1 MIIFR
6 QKNFGK
12 ISFRRG
18 KKVVGDVKGA
28 YEKSKFGRWA
38 DKNKSTIGIVTGISG
53 TSLGT
58 ANLSIALKRSQNEK
72 KFQKEQIDATKKL
85 TEAIENSNQEELKK
99 NKKLVKKSQKPYTRD
114 YYLPK
119 PVEDLKDKS
128 LETIN
133 IKRKS

>member
-1 MIIFR
+1 MIMFR

-12 ISFRRG
+12 VNIFRKGSKIDKAVEKG
-18 KKVVGDVKGA
+18 KDI
-28 YEKSKFGRWA
+28 WNN
-38 DKNKSTIGIVTGISG
+38 NKAEIGVIGTGISALN
-53 TSLGT
+53 LGI
-58 ANLSIALKRSQNEK
+58 NVSRGNNEK

-85 TEAIENSNQEELKK
+85 TDAIENSNQEELKK
-99 NKKLVKKSQKPYTRD
+99 NKKLVKKSQKPYTRN

-119 PVEDLKDKS
+119 PVENLKDKS